1 MWRTPAPTLRSPS
14 LSRSSPVAG
23 RGPPPTR
30 SPPRSLRTTTRPP
43 RRSPSGWTPKCS
55 SCCTRRPEQAEL
67 AVDRNRVALG
77 IAGLEAEP
85 GDHICAL
92 FSGERER
99 DQILIPFLRAGLASG
114 DKCICVVDGTDPA
127 EIVAALGPAGEAA
140 ASAAGKQLEVIRS
153 CDMYLRSGRFLADE
167 VIGTWKAVI
176 ADAMYAG
183 QFDVVRAAETWSRR
197 DVVPDINELML
208 LESEMNRYLSLYP
221 QVIVC
226 LYDIDRFGGGAL
238 MNLVKTHPRM
248 LVGGVVIENPYLMT
262 PDEVLLKTA
271 HRDVAAASPVTEEA
285 EEWFSDVMTGSI

>member
-1 MWRTPAPTLRSPS
+1 
-14 LSRSSPVAG
+14 
-23 RGPPPTR
+23 
-30 SPPRSLRTTTRPP
+30 
-43 RRSPSGWTPKCS
+43 
-55 SCCTRRPEQAEL
+55 
-67 AVDRNRVALG
+67 VDRNRVALG

-248 LVGGVVIENPYLMT
+248 LVGGVVIENPYLLT
-262 PDEVLLKTA
+262 PDEVVIKEVL
-271 HRDVAAASPVTEEA
+271 REA
-285 EEWFSDVMTGSI
+285 